1 MEFLFKIFIKDKDN
15 IKDLKVRNNYG
26 VFGGIVGIILN
37 FLLFAFKL
45 FAGIVTGSVG
55 IAADALN
62 NLSDS
67 GSSIITLVGFKM
79 SGRPADHDHPFGHG
93 RGEYISGLFVAFLIL
108 LMGAELAKASVEKI
122 FNPVLIEFSVL
133 SVIILVCSILV
144 KLWMYFF
151 NLKIA
156 EKIESD
162 ALKATAKDSLSDCIA
177 TSGILAG
184 VLVAGAFDLKLD
196 GYIGLLMSAFIIYTG
211 YKTIKEAISPLLGLA
226 PDKKLVAGIEE
237 TIMCCDEI
245 IGMHDLVIHNYGPSR
260 FMMSVHAE
268 VSADCDILKI
278 HDRIDLVEKTLG
290 EKFGCDAVIHIDPI
304 ETDNELITQTKS
316 LVEKIAVEIDE
327 RITIHDFRMVSGDTH
342 TNVIFDMVIPFDQK
356 LSDRFVVEQ
365 VKHKLA
371 EYNENYFAV
380 IHVDKGC

>member
-1 MEFLFKIFIKDKDN
+1 MELLFKIFVKDKDN
-15 IKDLKVRNNYG
+15 VKDLKVRNNYG

-67 GSSIITLVGFKM
+67 GSSIITLIGFKM

-108 LMGAELAKASVEKI
+108 LMGVELAKASVEKI
-122 FNPVLIEFSVL
+122 FNPVLVEFNVI
-133 SVIILVCSILV
+133 SVIILVCSVLV

-156 EKIESD
+156 EKIDSD
-162 ALKATAKDSLSDCIA
+162 SLKATAKDSLSDCLA

-184 VLVAGAFDLKLD
+184 VLFAGAFDLKID
-196 GYIGLLMSAFIIYTG
+196 GYIGILMSVFIIYTG
-211 YKTIKEAISPLLGLA
+211 YKTIKEAISPLLGVA

-237 TIMCCDEI
+237 TIMSCDEI

-278 HDRIDLVEKTLG
+278 HDRIDLVEKTLT

-304 ETDNELITQTKS
+304 ETDNKLITQTKS
-316 LVEKIAVEIDE
+316 LVEKIAADIDE

-365 VKHKLA
+365 VKEKLS
-371 EYNENYFAV
+371 EYNDNYFAV

>member
-15 IKDLKVRNNYG
+15 AKDANVRNSYG
-26 VFGGIVGIILN
+26 VFAGIVGIILN

-45 FAGIVTGSVG
+45 LAGIVTGSVG

-108 LMGAELAKASVEKI
+108 LMGVELAKVSVGKI
-122 FNPVLIEFSVL
+122 ITPVLIEFSTL
-133 SVIILVCSILV
+133 SVIILICSILV

-151 NLKIA
+151 NTKIA
-156 EKIESD
+156 EKIESNS
-162 ALKATAKDSLSDCIA
+162 LKATAKDSISDCLA
-177 TSGILAG
+177 TSGILIG
-184 VLVAGAFDLKLD
+184 VLVAAAFELKID
-196 GYIGLLMSAFIIYTG
+196 GYIGLVMSLFIMYAG
-211 YKTIKEAISPLLGLA
+211 YKTVKEAISPLLGVA
-226 PDKKLVAGIEE
+226 PDKKLVARIEK
-237 TIMCCDEI
+237 TIMSCDEI

-304 ETDNELITQTKS
+304 ETDNQLITQTKR
-316 LVEKIAVEIDE
+316 LVEQIAKDIDE

-342 TNVIFDMVIPFDQK
+342 TNVIFDMVIPFDEK
-356 LSDRFVVEQ
+356 LSDRFVTEQ
-365 VKHKLA
+365 VKQKIA
-371 EYNENYFAV
+371 EYNQSYFAV